1 MEKRKKFRRIKFRIK
16 KNKFVHWD
24 IKLIPKTFIL
34 IIIIAILFKSFG
46 KNSKKI
52 FNNYIHLALSVDNTY
67 IYPSIVMLTSLL
79 DNKNESTCYSI
90 HILTTHQNFSE
101 DSRTKINTLIDRFG
115 KNCDELQYYDL
126 GLDFKGATTG
136 YLPLMTY
143 YKVALPSL
151 LQDVNKII
159 YSDSDVLNFKDLTE
173 MYNIELNDN
182 IYFCGA
188 LDYVGHHYQ
197 FRKIGIKSNKYI
209 NAGIVMMNLKAIRQ
223 DSIEKKIREFIATHT
238 LEIWDQTAINCV
250 CYNNTKVL
258 PYKYASFAFDSFN
271 QLAEINNQQDIMYK
285 FNESELNQAFNEPTL
300 LHYAGLD
307 KPWKKDAKNFKRVYW
322 WYYAKMSGFYQEI
335 LDHYKINKNEIEV
348 LLEQIPED
356 GGLLK
361 RNYKNI
367 SIYE

>member
-1 MEKRKKFRRIKFRIK
+1 MEIRKKFRRIKFRIK

-126 GLDFKGATTG
+126 GLDFNGATTG

-151 LQDVNKII
+151 LPDVNKII

-173 MYNIELNDN
+173 MYNIEFNDKE
-182 IYFCGA
+182 YFCGA
-188 LDYVGHHYQ
+188 LDYVGHHAQ
-197 FRKIGIKSNKYI
+197 FRKNGIRSNKYI

-223 DSIEKKIREFIATHT
+223 DSIEKK
-238 LEIWDQTAINCV
+238 
-250 CYNNTKVL
+250 K
-258 PYKYASFAFDSFN
+258 
-271 QLAEINNQQDIMYK
+271 
-285 FNESELNQAFNEPTL
+285 
-300 LHYAGLD
+300 
-307 KPWKKDAKNFKRVYW
+307 
-322 WYYAKMSGFYQEI
+322 
-335 LDHYKINKNEIEV
+335 
-348 LLEQIPED
+348 
-356 GGLLK
+356 
-361 RNYKNI
+361 
-367 SIYE
+367 